1 MNKHE
6 VAAAFEEIAV
16 LMELSGENPFKSR
29 SYEAAARAIEAL
41 DGDLDA
47 FVREKRLRE
56 IKGVGQAIEEK
67 IEELVS
73 TGKLEFLEKLRAHFP
88 TTLFELFQIPGLG
101 PKRVKQ
107 LWEER
112 GVDSMQALEDACKAG
127 KLEGLKGFNAKL
139 QAKILEGIAYA
150 RQHQGQHLFIE
161 ASAAAEEL
169 LDFLREDPAVIRVEL
184 AGSLRRHKE
193 LIKDIDI
200 VASSA
205 HAKKVMDRFV
215 KAPRVQRIT
224 GHGETKSSIVL
235 EPGIAADLRVVTD
248 QEFPFALAHFTGSK
262 EHNVVMRQ
270 RAKER
275 GLKLNEYGLF
285 DDQEKC
291 VPCRTE
297 ADIFEALGLPFIAP
311 ELREDLGEFDAPKLP
326 RLLEIRDLR
335 GLIHCHTTWSDGVD
349 PLEQMVQRAQGCGYE
364 YILITDH
371 SQTAAYAG
379 GLKPETVAA
388 QQKEIDALNDHSP
401 GFRILKGIESDI
413 RLDGALDYE
422 DDVLATF
429 DLVIASVHQ
438 KLEMTETEATARVIK
453 AIENPYTDIIGHPTG
468 RLLLQRP
475 GFPLDVDKIFDA
487 CIANNVALEI
497 NANCKRLDLDWR
509 HLHRGK
515 DKGVKF
521 SIGPDAHRVEGVDF
535 VRFGV
540 GIARKGWLEKD
551 DVINTM
557 GVEELLAWRKSR

>member
-29 SYEAAARAIEAL
+29 SYETAARAIEAL

-73 TGKLEFLEKLRAHFP
+73 TGRLEFLETLRAHFP

-112 GVDSMQALEDACKAG
+112 GVDSMQALEEACKAG
-127 KLEGLKGFNAKL
+127 TLEGLKGFNAKL

-205 HAKKVMDRFV
+205 HPKKVMDRFV
-215 KAPRVQRIT
+215 KAPRVQRVT

-285 DDQEKC
+285 DEQEKC

-297 ADIFEALGLPFIAP
+297 SDIFVALGLPYIAP
-311 ELREDLGEFDAPKLP
+311 ELREDLGEFDAPRLP

-349 PLEQMVQRAQGCGYE
+349 SLEQMVMRAQGCGYE

-379 GLKPETVAA
+379 GLKPEDVAA
-388 QQKEIDALNDHSP
+388 QQKEIDALNERME

-438 KLEMTETEATARVIK
+438 KLEMTEAEATARVIR

-487 CIANNVALEI
+487 CVANNVALEI

-551 DVINTM
+551 NVINTM